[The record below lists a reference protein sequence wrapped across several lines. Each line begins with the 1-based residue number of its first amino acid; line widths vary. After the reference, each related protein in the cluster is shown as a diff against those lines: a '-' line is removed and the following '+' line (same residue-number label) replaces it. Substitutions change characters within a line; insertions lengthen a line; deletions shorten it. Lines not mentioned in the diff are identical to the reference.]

1 MSRQAIYPGTF
12 DPPTNGHIDII
23 RRSMRIFDNVIVA
36 VTLNP
41 DKNPLFSFEERKQFF
56 MEEFSETDNLEIVS
70 FERKLLVDFA
80 AEMGVNVIV
89 RGIRALSDFEYE
101 FQMTLM
107 NRGLNDQIETVF
119 LTPSEQYTFLS
130 SSLVKEVS
138 SFGGNVSH
146 LVPSSVSEALK
157 ERYKK

>member
-23 RRSMRIFDNVIVA
+23 RRSMRIFDKVIVA

-41 DKNPLFSFEERKQFF
+41 DKNPLFSFEERKRFF
-56 MEEFSETDNLEIVS
+56 MEEFSETDNLEIVG

-146 LVPSSVSEALK
+146 LVHMSVSEALK

>member
-1 MSRQAIYPGTF
+1 MSQQAIYPGTF

-23 RRSMRIFDNVIVA
+23 RRSMRIFDKVIVA

-56 MEEFSETDNLEIVS
+56 LEEFSETDNLEIVS

-80 AEMGVNVIV
+80 AEIGVNVIV

-130 SSLVKEVS
+130 SSLVKEVA

-146 LVPSSVSEALK
+146 LVPKSVSEALA